1 MNDLFV
7 MLGIQSWK
15 PVLGTLVMP
24 PVPFLVLILA
34 GTRLMFRRRLL
45 AWSLVLFGVAG
56 CWTMCT
62 EAAGIAL
69 TNLLLTPPRAL
80 SPTEIGDLKHAPA
93 TAIVVLGAGGVRLAP
108 EYGVSTLK
116 RLSIERLRYG
126 LWLGRQTD
134 LPVVYSGGLGWGAE
148 PGPTEAETAARIAK
162 QEFGQPLRWTES
174 QSRDT
179 NENAYFSLALLHE
192 QGIRRIVLVTHGFH
206 MRRALGDFERAK
218 QRTGTPMDIV
228 AAPMGLRA
236 GGPMIV
242 GDFLPTAEGFM
253 ATRIA
258 LHEWLGRLMGA

>member
-15 PVLGTLVMP
+15 PVLGTLVLP

-34 GTRLMFRRRLL
+34 GARLMFRRRLL
-45 AWSLVLFGVAG
+45 AWSFVLVGVVG
-56 CWTMCT
+56 CWAMCT
-62 EAAGIAL
+62 EAAGLAL

-80 SPTEIGDLKHAPA
+80 SPSEIHDLRRAPN
-93 TAIVVLGAGGVRLAP
+93 TAIVVLGAGRYRLAP

-126 LWLGRQTD
+126 LWLGRQTG

-148 PGPTEAETAARIAK
+148 PGPTEAEIAARIAK
-162 QEFGQPLRWTES
+162 QEFGQPLRWTED

-179 NENAYFSLALLHE
+179 SENAIFSLALLHG
-192 QGIRRIVLVTHGFH
+192 QGIQRIVLVTHGFH
-206 MRRALGDFERAK
+206 MRRALGDFERAE
-218 QRTGTPMDIV
+218 RRSGTPMEIV
-228 AAPMGLRA
+228 AAPMGLPE
-236 GGPMIV
+236 GGPLDAV
-242 GDFLPTAEGFM
+242 DFLPTAEGFRT
-253 ATRIA
+253 TRIA